1 MRYRGN
7 KICPDERTD
16 ERGGRTARKP
26 KTDVTLAIFSRDF
39 VAQLYRATKS
49 RDKVAGVTSV

>member
-16 ERGGRTARKP
+16 
-26 KTDVTLAIFSRDF
+26 
-39 VAQLYRATKS
+39 
-49 RDKVAGVTSV
+49 